1 MDEILKYIVG
11 IISITSIWEFI
22 KFFYPNFLKFL
33 RQRKEANKLLLNNIS
48 PILISSSELYGK
60 LESLS
65 KEDFNTYIN
74 PLNSNS
80 VNVEHNMKYVLYLFA
95 NFFGQIQLIQLQNHY
110 SMLSSIKKGRDLLRF
125 IEVIE
130 SRKFRIVDRS
140 IQRIIGES
148 MIVDSN
154 NVYKILPMKDFFY
167 LIETDKIFTNWIIE
181 LDKIISSVDNKG
193 TRQRVLVFGVIVAS
207 FIDHFDSKNQIV
219 RRRGIYKNKLSPKSK
234 KLIQFQLIEHYL
246 FFLKDKKQYYK

>member
-1 MDEILKYIVG
+1 
-11 IISITSIWEFI
+11 
-22 KFFYPNFLKFL
+22 
-33 RQRKEANKLLLNNIS
+33 
-48 PILISSSELYGK
+48 
-60 LESLS
+60 
-65 KEDFNTYIN
+65 
-74 PLNSNS
+74 
-80 VNVEHNMKYVLYLFA
+80 
-95 NFFGQIQLIQLQNHY
+95 
-110 SMLSSIKKGRDLLRF
+110 MLSSIKKGRDLLRF